1 VIAYEWQPGLAVDI
15 PDLRIRMKKETTLW
29 TLIYQLNAEY
39 KLSDEFKSKI
49 LDLINRLEGFELH
62 PDQIE
67 VLAEKVKDTYERQV
81 LVESCRNES
90 RNALQKIQTSINAYS
105 TALNDINERLTQA
118 ETSLKNLLNSKPG
131 GTLSNGE
138 KGIAPFDKEKAKA
151 LVAFASIDSKNS
163 KVN

>member
-1 VIAYEWQPGLAVDI
+1 
-15 PDLRIRMKKETTLW
+15 MKKESTLW

-49 LDLINRLEGFELH
+49 SQLINRLEGFDLL

-67 VLAEKVKDTYERQV
+67 ALADKVRDTYERQV
-81 LVESCRNES
+81 LVESCRDES
-90 RNALQKIQTSINAYS
+90 RKALQRIQTSINAYS

-118 ETSLKNLLNSKPG
+118 ETALKNLLGSKPG
-131 GTLSNGE
+131 GTLPNRE
-138 KGIAPFDKEKAKA
+138 KGIAPSDKERAKA
-151 LVAFASIDSKNS
+151 LAAFASIDSKNS

>member
-1 VIAYEWQPGLAVDI
+1 
-15 PDLRIRMKKETTLW
+15 MKKESTLW

-67 VLAEKVKDTYERQV
+67 VLAERVKDTYERQA
-81 LVESCRNES
+81 LVESCRDES
-90 RNALQKIQTSINAYS
+90 RKALQRIQTSINAYS

-118 ETSLKNLLNSKPG
+118 ETALKNLLNSKPG
-131 GTLSNGE
+131 GTLSSGE
-138 KGIAPFDKEKAKA
+138 KGITPFDKEKAKA

>member
-1 VIAYEWQPGLAVDI
+1 
-15 PDLRIRMKKETTLW
+15 MKKESTLW

-49 LDLINRLEGFELH
+49 SQLINRLEGFDLL

-67 VLAEKVKDTYERQV
+67 ALADKVKDTYERQV
-81 LVESCRNES
+81 LVEACREES
-90 RNALQKIQTSINAYS
+90 RKALQRIQTSINAYS

-118 ETSLKNLLNSKPG
+118 ETALKNLLSSKPG
-131 GTLSNGE
+131 GTLPNRE
-138 KGIAPFDKEKAKA
+138 KAIAPSDKERAKA
-151 LVAFASIDSKNS
+151 LAAFASIDSKNS